1 MSAAIDYEQHRF
13 AIGAALS
20 GCGYHAIDLEML
32 FPRISSAQAAGR
44 NPAEVE
50 AFSPCGARVQVVA
63 KLGPF
68 TYGSRWLTRLRCE
81 RCSWVVALNRGTV
94 EQEIDLYTAEA
105 GGDRR
110 GELLRDIFTSIL
122 ADATPGPDSQAG
134 HRSDLLAHAARH
146 RPVLTVCAKC
156 SEAGLSAAHGPS
168 ASRCPHAAV
177 VCQECS
183 FTAGSWA
190 GEWEGVTTD
199 ECVVASPCSTLLALA
214 DHYGLAVK
222 GREECR

>member
-1 MSAAIDYEQHRF
+1 M
-13 AIGAALS
+13 
-20 GCGYHAIDLEML
+20 
-32 FPRISSAQAAGR
+32 
-44 NPAEVE
+44 V
-50 AFSPCGARVQVVA
+50 
-63 KLGPF
+63 
-68 TYGSRWLTRLRCE
+68 TRLRCE

-122 ADATPGPDSQAG
+122 ADATPGPDSQSRAPL
-134 HRSDLLAHAARH
+134 DLLAHAARH

-168 ASRCPHAAV
+168 V
-177 VCQECS
+177 VVPARRRGVPGVLVHRG
-183 FTAGSWA
+183 FVGR
-190 GEWEGVTTD
+190 EWEGVTTD

-214 DHYGLAVK
+214 DHYGLAVR

>member
-1 MSAAIDYEQHRF
+1 MRAAIDYEQHRF
-13 AIGAALS
+13 AVGAALS
-20 GCGYHAIDLEML
+20 GCGYHAVDLEML
-32 FPRISSAQAAGR
+32 SSRISSAQPPGR
-44 NPAEVE
+44 SPAEVE
-50 AFSPCGARVQVVA
+50 AFSPCGARVQVVG

-110 GELLRDIFTSIL
+110 GALLREIFTSIL
-122 ADATPGPDSQAG
+122 ADAPPGPESQAG

-146 RPVLTVCAKC
+146 RPVLTVCAEC
-156 SEAGLSAAHGPS
+156 SESGLTAAHGPS
-168 ASRCPHAAV
+168 VSRCPHAAV

-183 FTAGSWA
+183 FTADSWA
-190 GEWEGVTTD
+190 GEWNGVATG

-214 DHYGLAVK
+214 DHYGIAVK
-222 GREECR
+222 GRGESL